1 MKFIVD
7 ESTGTAVVE
16 YLESHGFDVVSVH
29 DETPGIDDYLIV
41 NRAFAEGRIIITNDK
56 DFGELVY
63 KQQLKHKGIVLLRL
77 EDERA
82 SNKVAVIRDL
92 LSLYSQRLKNSFT
105 VVTENKIRIRN
116 SRNQVLPK
124 NLVSL

>member
-16 YLESHGFDVVSVH
+16 YLETRGFDVVSVH
-29 DETPGIDDYLIV
+29 NETPGIDDYLIV
-41 NRAFAEGRIIITNDK
+41 NRAFAEERIIITNDK

-63 KQQLKHKGIVLLRL
+63 RQKLKHKGVMLLRL

-82 SNKVAVIRDL
+82 SNKIAIIQKL
-92 LSLYSQRLKNSFT
+92 LSLYSERLKNNFI
-105 VVTENKIRIRN
+105 VVTENRIRIRN
-116 SRNQVLPK
+116 
-124 NLVSL
+124 

>member
-7 ESTGTAVVE
+7 ESTGIAVVE
-16 YLESHGFDVVSVH
+16 YLETHGFDVVSVH

-41 NRAFAEGRIIITNDK
+41 NRAFAEERIIITNDK

-63 KQQLKHKGIVLLRL
+63 KQQLKHKGIILLRL

-82 SNKVAVIRDL
+82 ANKVAVVQKL
-92 LSLYSQRLKNSFT
+92 LSLYSGKIKNSFI
-105 VVTENKIRIRN
+105 VVTESKIRIRN
-116 SRNQVLPK
+116 PFG
-124 NLVSL
+124 